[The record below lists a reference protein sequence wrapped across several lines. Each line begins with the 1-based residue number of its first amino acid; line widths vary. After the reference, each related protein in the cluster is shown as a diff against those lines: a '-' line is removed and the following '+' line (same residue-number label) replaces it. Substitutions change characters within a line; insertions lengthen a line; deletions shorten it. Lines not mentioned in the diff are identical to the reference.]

1 MPLFMSSPP
10 NSKRMQ
16 PPYCSDDIK
25 AKVKEKLEKVFRKG
39 YIEITDIQMV
49 ESIMYMFDVV
59 KGEDIRMVY
68 DGSKSGLND
77 CLWAPW
83 FALLKIDTMT

>member
-1 MPLFMSSPP
+1 
-10 NSKRMQ
+10 MQ

-25 AKVKEKLEKVFRKG
+25 AKVKEKLEKVFCKG

-59 KGEDIRMVY
+59 KGEDIYVWY
-68 DGSKSGLND
+68 
-77 CLWAPW
+77 
-83 FALLKIDTMT
+83 MTGRSQV

>member
-1 MPLFMSSPP
+1 M
-10 NSKRMQ
+10 
-16 PPYCSDDIK
+16 IK
-25 AKVKEKLEKVFRKG
+25 KG

-59 KGEDIRMVY
+59 KGDDIRMVY

-77 CLWAPW
+77 SL
-83 FALLKIDTMT
+83 